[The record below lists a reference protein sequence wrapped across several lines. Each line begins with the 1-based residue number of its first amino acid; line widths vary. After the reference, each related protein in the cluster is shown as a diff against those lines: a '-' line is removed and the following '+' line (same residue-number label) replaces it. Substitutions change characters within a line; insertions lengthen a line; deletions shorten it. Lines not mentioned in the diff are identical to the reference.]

1 MVSIATNISTDA
13 KLRKSQIYKIIGNAE
28 HRAEELSKIMS
39 IALDV
44 TTSSSEAGAEIQEYI
59 ARRWVTLVFSNED
72 NNGYIDI
79 VKTLETFSS

>member
-1 MVSIATNISTDA
+1 MVSIAINISTDT
-13 KLRKSQIYKIIGNAE
+13 KLRKLQISKIIGNAE
-28 HRAEELSKIMS
+28 RRAEALSKIMS

>member
-1 MVSIATNISTDA
+1 MVSIAINISTDT
-13 KLRKSQIYKIIGNAE
+13 KLRKLQISKIIGNAE
-28 HRAEELSKIMS
+28 RRAEALSKIMS

-79 VKTLETFSS
+79 VRTLETFSG

>member
-1 MVSIATNISTDA
+1 MVSIAINISTDA
-13 KLRKSQIYKIIGNAE
+13 KLRKSQISKIIGNAE
-28 HRAEELSKIMS
+28 HRAEALSKIMS

-44 TTSSSEAGAEIQEYI
+44 TTSSSDAGAEIQEYI

>member
-1 MVSIATNISTDA
+1 MVSIAINISTDT
-13 KLRKSQIYKIIGNAE
+13 KLRKLQISKIIGNAVR
-28 HRAEELSKIMS
+28 RAEALSKIMS

>member
-1 MVSIATNISTDA
+1 MVSIAINISTDA
-13 KLRKSQIYKIIGNAE
+13 KLRKSQISKIIGNSD
-28 HRAEELSKIMS
+28 HRAEALSKIMS

>member
-1 MVSIATNISTDA
+1 MVSIAINISTDT
-13 KLRKSQIYKIIGNAE
+13 KLRKLQISKIIGNAVR
-28 HRAEELSKIMS
+28 RAEALSKIMS

-79 VKTLETFSS
+79 VKTLETFSR

>member
-1 MVSIATNISTDA
+1 MVSIAINISTDT
-13 KLRKSQIYKIIGNAE
+13 KLRKLQISKIIGNAVR
-28 HRAEELSKIMS
+28 RAEELSKIMS

-79 VKTLETFSS
+79 VRTLETFSS

>member
-1 MVSIATNISTDA
+1 MVSIAINISTDT
-13 KLRKSQIYKIIGNAE
+13 KLRKLQISKIIGNAVR
-28 HRAEELSKIMS
+28 RAEALSKIMS

-72 NNGYIDI
+72 NNGYINI
-79 VKTLETFSS
+79 VRTLETFSS

>member
-1 MVSIATNISTDA
+1 MVSIAINISTDT
-13 KLRKSQIYKIIGNAE
+13 KLRKLQISKIIGNAE
-28 HRAEELSKIMS
+28 RRAEALSKIMS

-79 VKTLETFSS
+79 VRTLETFSS